1 MKTKDRKV
9 LQIVL
14 ISLGF
19 LLILLTYYLYPKMI
33 EKEFVSEKI
42 IEIEKETDK
51 DTKGNYF
58 ENVEYNGFYKI
69 NNQFI
74 VKSEKAL
81 ILNEDPDIVNM
92 TNMKVTIE
100 MNDGRVIVITS
111 NRGVYNKK
119 TYDCYFQ
126 ENVKATDGETTIFS
140 ENMDLLA
147 TEDLAA
153 IYNNVVL
160 TAEKGS
166 LVADKVEYNF
176 DTKYYKISMFN
187 DEKVKVKVVK

>member
-1 MKTKDRKV
+1 
-9 LQIVL
+9 
-14 ISLGF
+14 
-19 LLILLTYYLYPKMI
+19 MI
-33 EKEFVSEKI
+33 EEEFVSERI
-42 IEIEKETDK
+42 IEIEEKETDK
-51 DTKGNYF
+51 NTKSNYF

-69 NNQFI
+69 DNQFI
-74 VKSEKAL
+74 VKSEEAL
-81 ILNEDPDIVNM
+81 ISNEDPDIVNM

-100 MNDGRVIVITS
+100 MNDGRFIVITS

-160 TAEKGS
+160 TAKKGS

>member
-58 ENVEYNGFYKI
+58 ENVEYNGFYRI